1 MLIFSIITEIKM
13 RKVFNTLIFF
23 IALLLFI
30 VPYIFLVEYA
40 TEVRSLNANVVYLQE
55 VIEEEKRENRLLK
68 QDVEILNNIIIS
80 KDFIKRLD

>member
-1 MLIFSIITEIKM
+1 M

-30 VPYIFLVEYA
+30 VPYIFLAEYS

>member
-1 MLIFSIITEIKM
+1 M

-30 VPYIFLVEYA
+30 VPYIFLAEYT

>member
-1 MLIFSIITEIKM
+1 M
-13 RKVFNTLIFF
+13 RKVFNTLVFF

-30 VPYIFLVEYA
+30 VPYIFLAEYA

>member
-1 MLIFSIITEIKM
+1 M

-30 VPYIFLVEYA
+30 VPYIFLAEYA

-55 VIEEEKRENRLLK
+55 AIEEEKRENRLLK

>member
-1 MLIFSIITEIKM
+1 M

-30 VPYIFLVEYA
+30 VPYIFLAEDA
-40 TEVRSLNANVVYLQE
+40 TEVRSLNAYVVYLQE

>member
-1 MLIFSIITEIKM
+1 M
-13 RKVFNTLIFF
+13 RKVFKTLIFF

-30 VPYIFLVEYA
+30 VPYIFLAEYA

>member
-1 MLIFSIITEIKM
+1 M

-30 VPYIFLVEYA
+30 VPYIFLAEYA

-55 VIEEEKRENRLLK
+55 VIEEEKRENRQLK

>member
-1 MLIFSIITEIKM
+1 M

-30 VPYIFLVEYA
+30 VPYIFLAEYA
-40 TEVRSLNANVVYLQE
+40 IEVRSLNANVVYLQE

>member
-1 MLIFSIITEIKM
+1 M

-30 VPYIFLVEYA
+30 VPYIFLAEYA